1 LIPFI
6 TLKKCVLDL
15 SAEIISY
22 WIIKA
27 ITNNYDQLWRFEI
40 NAGSWKINI

>member
-6 TLKKCVLDL
+6 TLKKKCALDL

-22 WIIKA
+22 WIIKT
-27 ITNNYDQLWRFEI
+27 ITMTNFEGLKLMLDI
-40 NAGSWKINI
+40 EK